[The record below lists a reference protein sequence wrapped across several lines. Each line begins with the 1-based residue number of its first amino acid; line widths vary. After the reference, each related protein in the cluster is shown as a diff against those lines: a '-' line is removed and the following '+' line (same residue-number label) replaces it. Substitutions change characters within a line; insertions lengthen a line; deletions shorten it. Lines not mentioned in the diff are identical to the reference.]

1 MFGEFYTVGKHYIT
15 IYRKTIWV
23 HTNYIIFFKTSRV
36 RRKSVGIPDTAAD
49 VEVDV
54 YNAGRSH
61 DPRNDG
67 VERDRRFCHIR
78 FLLSFVYNSIEVRK
92 IQLVS
97 GYFNQK
103 YIGGTK
109 YYEKEKFQSEEI

>member
-1 MFGEFYTVGKHYIT
+1 MPVGNHDTVVDAT
-15 IYRKTIWV
+15 V
-23 HTNYIIFFKTSRV
+23 
-36 RRKSVGIPDTAAD
+36 D
-49 VEVDV
+49 VDV

-67 VERDRRFCHIR
+67 VERDRRFFHIR